1 MMENG
6 QRAMSQSLEL
16 WSIKC
21 FIVLAEELHFGRSA
35 KRLNMTQ
42 PTLSQQIRKL
52 ESHFGVQLFIR
63 STRSVELTPSGETFL
78 PLARESLIKLDEAV
92 LLSKLAAG
100 GMSPGGEQL
109 KIGAISPAVHRLLPL
124 ILRRFRKRFPAT
136 RLDVRIF
143 DSSEILR
150 ALERGDYDIGIMRP
164 PSNGNVIRFS
174 PLVSDRFVAVIPKQ
188 SSLSSRSTLR
198 LSDFVGHDVFTL
210 DRFEL
215 SSFRSIHDQVV
226 DAGITLD
233 PGIKVSNTTAALA
246 LVAAGLGITFL
257 PEWIEGIVGKD
268 VVLRKVEDL
277 CQEISIGIAWRA
289 DNPMPGILPF
299 VEYAELVARQK

>member
-1 MMENG
+1 
-6 QRAMSQSLEL
+6 
-16 WSIKC
+16 
-21 FIVLAEELHFGRSA
+21 
-35 KRLNMTQ
+35 
-42 PTLSQQIRKL
+42 
-52 ESHFGVQLFIR
+52 
-63 STRSVELTPSGETFL
+63 
-78 PLARESLIKLDEAV
+78 LIKLDEAV

-109 KIGAISPAVHRLLPL
+109 KIGAINPAVHRLLPL
-124 ILRRFRKRFPAT
+124 ILRRFRKRFPET

-257 PEWIEGIVGKD
+257 PEWIEGIVGRD
-268 VVLRKVEDL
+268 VVLRKVDDL